1 VFCFPLIKSKSPAGI
16 IPSVLRYILFVFV
29 IIYMSSCNIYS
40 FTGASISPDI
50 KTVSITNFSNN
61 ALIVNPL
68 LSSILTEKLRD
79 RFITTSNL
87 SPVQKNGDLSFEG
100 TIITYNTAPI
110 AIQANETASQ
120 NRLTVVVSVKFVN
133 KKDEKQN
140 YESSFSRFADY
151 QSGLPFSSVE
161 DELSRKVSEQLVDD
175 IFNKA
180 VVNW

>member
-1 VFCFPLIKSKSPAGI
+1 MLFQFMLRNANFMRK
-16 IPSVLRYILFVFV
+16 PSDRIRFLLVCITSLF
-29 IIYMSSCNIYS
+29 MNSCHIYS

-50 KTVSITNFSNN
+50 KTVSIASFPN
-61 ALIVNPL
+61 AAMIVNPL

-79 RFITTSNL
+79 RFITTTNL
-87 SPVQKNGDLSFEG
+87 SSIPKNGDLVFEG
-100 TIITYNTAPI
+100 SIITYTTTPI
-110 AIQANETASQ
+110 AIQANEKASQ
-120 NRLTVVVSVKFVN
+120 NRLTIVVNVKFAN

-151 QSGLPFSSVE
+151 ESGLPFSSVE
-161 DELSRKVSEQLVDD
+161 DDLNRKICDQLVDD